1 MSERKGRLGWQE
13 GTKVYL
19 GWTAQRLGGE
29 RVEEAVEAG
38 CYEEGCREIG
48 LYLDGGL
55 MVKEGFIDLFILD
68 GYIKAS

>member
-1 MSERKGRLGWQE
+1 MSERKGRLGWWE

-19 GWTAQRLGGE
+19 GWTGQRLGGE

-38 CYEEGCREIG
+38 FLKVAMKRSREIG

-55 MVKEGFIDLFILD
+55 MVKEGFID
-68 GYIKAS
+68 